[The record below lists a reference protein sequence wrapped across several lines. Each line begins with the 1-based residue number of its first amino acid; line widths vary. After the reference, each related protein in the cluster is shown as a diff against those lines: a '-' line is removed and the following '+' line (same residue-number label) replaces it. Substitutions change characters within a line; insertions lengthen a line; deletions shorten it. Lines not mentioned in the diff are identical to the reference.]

1 MKVIKKVFVM
11 SLACVMLI
19 STSVGASARYTNQ
32 CPTCSKSAYSS
43 GQTSCPYCHAMVTK
57 YYCRGGHSWTACGH
71 FK

>member
-43 GQTSCPYCHAMVTK
+43 G
-57 YYCRGGHSWTACGH
+57 
-71 FK
+71 